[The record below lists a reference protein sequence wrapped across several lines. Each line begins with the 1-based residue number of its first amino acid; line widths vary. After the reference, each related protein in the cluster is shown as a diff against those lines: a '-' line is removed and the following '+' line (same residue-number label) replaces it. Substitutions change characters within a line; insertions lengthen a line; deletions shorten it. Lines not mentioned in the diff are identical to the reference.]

1 MGDSYLKL
9 YRISIGSG
17 SIWDP
22 VHPKM
27 QEWHHCLAAAGYSFC
42 STGGRQLSPRPAQCG
57 FGGLVHCTQLLH
69 FSSRIRV
76 PSPKGLCHKRQDGSF
91 EMRGWPA
98 MWRCPRWGWLQWP
111 CVLKD
116 FPPGAECTISGIEQ
130 EQIWIFSS
138 VRSKHLWLER
148 WAPRNPTSEPLQAKI
163 SEEKH
168 CQRHNGPEGWVHI
181 TSSQILIKFHLQ
193 NIDQASTS
201 KS

>member
-22 VHPKM
+22 VPPKM
-27 QEWHHCLAAAGYSFC
+27 QEWDHCLAAAGYSFC
-42 STGGRQLSPRPAQCG
+42 STGGRQLSPRPAQR
-57 FGGLVHCTQLLH
+57 GGLLHCTQLLH

-130 EQIWIFSS
+130 EQIWIFPVLGLNIYSW
-138 VRSKHLWLER
+138 KGGLLETQPLNLFK
-148 WAPRNPTSEPLQAKI
+148 PRYQKKNIAKGTTDPRVEFI
-163 SEEKH
+163 S
-168 CQRHNGPEGWVHI
+168 QVHK
-181 TSSQILIKFHLQ
+181 SWSNYNFRILIKH
-193 NIDQASTS
+193 
-201 KS
+201 